1 MTEQNNIQSQPRDI
15 MHYESDI
22 WAVADDLI
30 AVSIKQSD
38 FPTYMMPFFA
48 LMMLEGRMRNAV
60 AKVKEKYH
68 LTPEDNPDDFREA
81 FEEEG
86 CGFNEYIVMQDKTLR
101 KICSNDTTF
110 EQDFGYYLN
119 AFDADLKRLLGIGR
133 AGDEKF
139 LDIDGIIA
147 NLRGKKIL
155 LAVAKK
161 WAEIDLA
168 PYSNSDI
175 TTLEEHIKRR
185 WADISASTAGEQYT
199 PDDIISLIAE
209 IVSAK
214 VNKPKTDFI
223 HIYDPTCG
231 GANLLFGVADRLSRQ
246 GGYHN
251 IATYGSEYNDA
262 LYALAAIESRF
273 RDKSFI
279 SYGNTLTK
287 IPYHNVPFDVIVA
300 NPPYGTK
307 WSGYERD
314 IKNDQTGQ
322 FAGGLPAVSD
332 GQLLFMQHILWQLG
346 DKGIAVEVHNGSTLF
361 SGDAGGGESNIRKYI
376 FDHDWVE
383 AIIQMPQNEFFNTGI
398 YTYLWIM
405 NKNKPEE
412 RRNKVALIDGSK
424 GWTLLKKS
432 KGDKRREMR
441 FEHRKAIVDALLAF
455 EPSDICKIFDREH
468 FYYNRQ
474 SLTLTEISEEGH
486 YVEQT
491 VCQEGKTF
499 VIKNPVSLTIG
510 EESYDDITK
519 LNADDIKAIAK
530 RVTTEQ
536 LELAVSVATEVGDV
550 YTFVPDQCTIIHT
563 DKDGNAR
570 DLGCGAFSFKAT
582 VNKKQVVVYKIAI
595 EPFLTSDY
603 EIIRHHFDEQENQ
616 SEIDAFMQKYV
627 FKPYVLGKNVVGV
640 ELNFNKE
647 FYVPE
652 KLEKVEDILTELDGL
667 YQELKGIEL

>member
-1 MTEQNNIQSQPRDI
+1 MEQKTPVKDI
-15 MHYESDI
+15 MQYESDI
-22 WAVADDLI
+22 WAIADDLI

-48 LMMLEGRMRNAV
+48 LMMLEGRMRNAMQ
-60 AKVKEKYH
+60 KVTEKYH
-68 LTPEDNPDDFREA
+68 LTPEQNPDDFREA

-86 CGFNEYIVMQDKTLR
+86 CGFNEYIVMQGKTLL

-119 AFDADLKRLLGIGR
+119 GFDKDLKRLLGIGR
-133 AGDEKF
+133 AGEEKF
-139 LDIDGIIA
+139 LNMDGIIA

-155 LAVAKK
+155 LSVVKK
-161 WAEIDLA
+161 WAAIDLA

-214 VNKPKTDFI
+214 INKPKSDFI

-231 GANLLFGVADRLSRQ
+231 GANLLFGVADRLNRQ
-246 GGYHN
+246 GGYQN

-262 LYALAAIESRF
+262 LYAWAAIESRF

-307 WSGYERD
+307 WSGYESD
-314 IKNDQTGQ
+314 IKNDETGQ

-383 AIIQMPQNEFFNTGI
+383 AIIQMPQSEFFNTGI

-405 NKNKPEE
+405 NKNKPED
-412 RRNKVALIDGSK
+412 RRNKVALIDGSN
-424 GWTLLKKS
+424 GWKLLKKS
-432 KGDKRREMR
+432 KGDKRREMLP
-441 FEHRKAIVDALLAF
+441 EHRQAIVDALMNF
-455 EPSDICKIFDREH
+455 VPSDICKIYDREY
-468 FYYNRQ
+468 FYYNKQ
-474 SLTLTEISEEGH
+474 SLILTEVSDKGL

-491 VCQEGKTF
+491 VCQDGKPF
-499 VIKNPVSLTIG
+499 AIKNPISLTIG
-510 EESYDDITK
+510 EEIYADISLVTP
-519 LNADDIKAIAK
+519 DEIKSIAK
-530 RVTTEQ
+530 RVTSEQ
-536 LELAVSVATEVGDV
+536 LGLYVSVSTEEGDN
-550 YTFVPDQCTIIHT
+550 YTFVPDDRTIIHT
-563 DKDGNAR
+563 DKDGNKR
-570 DLGCGAFSFKAT
+570 DLGCGAFSFKASI
-582 VNKKQVVVYKIAI
+582 NKKQVVVHKIAI
-595 EPFLTSDY
+595 EPYKTSDY
-603 EIIRHHFDEQENQ
+603 EIIPHHFDEAANAA
-616 SEIDAFMQKYV
+616 EIKRFMDKYI
-627 FKPYVLGKNVVGV
+627 FKPYVLGKNIVGV

-652 KLEKVEDILTELDGL
+652 QLESVDNILDELELLEKEMQKVEL
-667 YQELKGIEL
+667 

>member
-1 MTEQNNIQSQPRDI
+1 MKDI
-15 MHYESDI
+15 MQYESDI
-22 WAVADDLI
+22 WAIADDLI

-48 LMMLEGRMRNAV
+48 LMMLEGRMRNAMQ
-60 AKVKEKYH
+60 KVTEKYH
-68 LTPEDNPDDFREA
+68 LAPELNPDDFREA

-86 CGFNEYIVMQDKTLR
+86 CGFNEYIVMQGKTLL

-119 AFDADLKRLLGIGR
+119 GFDKDLKRLLGIGR
-133 AGDEKF
+133 AGEEKF
-139 LDIDGIIA
+139 LNMDGIIA

-155 LAVAKK
+155 LSVVKK
-161 WAEIDLA
+161 WAAIDLA

-214 VNKPKTDFI
+214 INKPKSDFI

-231 GANLLFGVADRLSRQ
+231 GANLLFGVADRLNRQ
-246 GGYHN
+246 GGYQN

-307 WSGYERD
+307 WSGYESD
-314 IKNDQTGQ
+314 IKNDETGQ

-383 AIIQMPQNEFFNTGI
+383 AIIQMPQSEFFNTGI

-405 NKNKPEE
+405 NKNKPED

-424 GWTLLKKS
+424 GWKLLKKS
-432 KGDKRREMR
+432 KGDKRREMLP
-441 FEHRKAIVDALLAF
+441 EHRQAIVDALMNF
-455 EPSDICKIFDREH
+455 VPSDICKIYDREY
-468 FYYNRQ
+468 FYYNKQ
-474 SLTLTEISEEGH
+474 SLILTEVSDKGL

-491 VCQEGKTF
+491 VCQDGKPF
-499 VIKNPVSLTIG
+499 AIKNPVSLTIG
-510 EESYDDITK
+510 EEIYADISLVTP
-519 LNADDIKAIAK
+519 DEIKSIAK
-530 RVTTEQ
+530 RVTSEQ
-536 LELAVSVATEVGDV
+536 LGLYVSVSTEEGDN
-550 YTFVPDQCTIIHT
+550 YTFVPDDRTIIHT
-563 DKDGNAR
+563 DKKGNKR
-570 DLGCGAFSFKAT
+570 DLGCGAFSFKASIS
-582 VNKKQVVVYKIAI
+582 KKQVVVHKIAI
-595 EPFLTSDY
+595 EPYKTSDY
-603 EIIRHHFDEQENQ
+603 EIIPHHFDEAANAA
-616 SEIDAFMQKYV
+616 EIQRFMDKYI
-627 FKPYVLGKNVVGV
+627 FKPYVLGKNIIGV

-652 KLEKVEDILTELDGL
+652 KMESVDDILDELELLEKEMQKVEL
-667 YQELKGIEL
+667 

>member
-1 MTEQNNIQSQPRDI
+1 MEQKTPVKDI
-15 MHYESDI
+15 MQYESDI
-22 WAVADDLI
+22 WAIADDLI

-48 LMMLEGRMRNAV
+48 LMMLEGRMRNAMQ
-60 AKVKEKYH
+60 KVTEKYH
-68 LTPEDNPDDFREA
+68 LTPELNPDDFREA

-86 CGFNEYIVMQDKTLR
+86 CGFNEYIVMQGKTLL

-119 AFDADLKRLLGIGR
+119 GFDKDLKRLLGIGR
-133 AGDEKF
+133 AGEEKF
-139 LDIDGIIA
+139 LNMDGIIA

-155 LAVAKK
+155 LSVVKK
-161 WAEIDLA
+161 WAAIDLA

-214 VNKPKTDFI
+214 INKPKSDFI

-231 GANLLFGVADRLSRQ
+231 GANLLFGVADRLNRQ
-246 GGYHN
+246 GGYQN

-307 WSGYERD
+307 WSGYESD
-314 IKNDQTGQ
+314 IKNDETGQ

-383 AIIQMPQNEFFNTGI
+383 AIIQMPQSEFFNTGI

-405 NKNKPEE
+405 NKNKPEG

-424 GWTLLKKS
+424 GWKLLKKS
-432 KGDKRREMR
+432 KGDKRREMLP
-441 FEHRKAIVDALLAF
+441 EHRQAIVDALMNF
-455 EPSDICKIFDREH
+455 VPSDICKIYDREY
-468 FYYNRQ
+468 FYYNKQ
-474 SLTLTEISEEGH
+474 SLILTEVSDKGL

-491 VCQEGKTF
+491 VCQDGKPF
-499 VIKNPVSLTIG
+499 AIKNPVSLTIG
-510 EESYDDITK
+510 EEIYADISLVTP
-519 LNADDIKAIAK
+519 DEIKSIAK
-530 RVTTEQ
+530 RVTSEQ
-536 LELAVSVATEVGDV
+536 LGLYVSVSTEEGDN
-550 YTFVPDQCTIIHT
+550 YTFIPDNRTIIHT
-563 DKDGNAR
+563 DKKGNKR
-570 DLGCGAFSFKAT
+570 DLGCGVFSFRASIS
-582 VNKKQVVVYKIAI
+582 KKQVVVHKITI
-595 EPFLTSDY
+595 EPYKTSDY
-603 EIIRHHFDEQENQ
+603 EIIPHHFDEAANAA
-616 SEIDAFMQKYV
+616 EIQRFMDKYI
-627 FKPYVLGKNVVGV
+627 FKPYVLGKNIIGV

-652 KLEKVEDILTELDGL
+652 KMESVDNILDELKILEKDL
-667 YQELKGIEL
+667 QSIEV

>member
-1 MTEQNNIQSQPRDI
+1 MEQKIPVKDI
-15 MHYESDI
+15 MQYESDI
-22 WAVADDLI
+22 WAIADDLI

-48 LMMLEGRMRNAV
+48 LMMLEGRMRNAMR
-60 AKVKEKYH
+60 KVTEKYH
-68 LTPEDNPDDFREA
+68 LTPELNPDDFREA

-86 CGFNEYIVMQDKTLR
+86 CGFNEYIVMQGKTLR

-119 AFDADLKRLLGIGR
+119 GFDKDLKRLLGIGR
-133 AGDEKF
+133 AGEEKF
-139 LDIDGIIA
+139 LNMDGIIA

-155 LAVAKK
+155 LSVVKK

-214 VNKPKTDFI
+214 INKPKSDFI

-231 GANLLFGVADRLSRQ
+231 GANLLFGVADRLNRQ
-246 GGYHN
+246 GGYQN

-307 WSGYERD
+307 WSGYESD

-361 SGDAGGGESNIRKYI
+361 SGEAGGGESNIRKYV

-405 NKNKPEE
+405 NKNKPEAH
-412 RRNKVALIDGSK
+412 RNRVALIDGSK

-441 FEHRKAIVDALLAF
+441 AEHRQAIVDALINF
-455 EPSDICKIFDREH
+455 VPSDICKIYDREY
-468 FYYNRQ
+468 FYYNKQ
-474 SLTLTEISEEGH
+474 FLTLTDVDDSGRSVLDTVCKDGKPLKVADGEYRFDEERNTL
-486 YVEQT
+486 VRVADDQT
-491 VCQEGKTF
+491 V
-499 VIKNPVSLTIG
+499 
-510 EESYDDITK
+510 
-519 LNADDIKAIAK
+519 
-530 RVTTEQ
+530 
-536 LELAVSVATEVGDV
+536 
-550 YTFVPDQCTIIHT
+550 
-563 DKDGNAR
+563 
-570 DLGCGAFSFKAT
+570 GCGKFTYK
-582 VNKKQVVVYKIAI
+582 NKKDRKTGTILTETYI
-595 EPFLTSDY
+595 EPSYINDY
-603 EIIRHHFDEQENQ
+603 EIIPHHFDAEANAA
-616 SEIDAFMQKYV
+616 EIQRFMDKYI

-652 KLEKVEDILTELDGL
+652 ELESVEDILAELNSL
-667 YQELKGIEL
+667 EQEMNEIEV

>member
-1 MTEQNNIQSQPRDI
+1 MTEQYTSQPRDI

-22 WAVADDLI
+22 WAIADDLI

-38 FPTYMMPFFA
+38 FPAYMMPFFA

-60 AKVKEKYH
+60 VKVKEKYH

-81 FEEEG
+81 FDEEG
-86 CGFNEYIVMQDKTLR
+86 CGFNEYIVMQNKTLR

-133 AGDEKF
+133 AGEEKF
-139 LDIDGIIA
+139 LNMDGIIA

-155 LAVAKK
+155 LAVVKK

-214 VNKPKTDFI
+214 INKPKNDFI
-223 HIYDPTCG
+223 HVYDPTCG
-231 GANLLFGVADRLSRQ
+231 GANLLFGVADRLNHQ
-246 GGYHN
+246 GGYQN

-273 RDKSFI
+273 RDTSFI

-287 IPYHNVPFDVIVA
+287 IPYHNVQFDVIVA

-441 FEHRKAIVDALLAF
+441 PEHRLAIVNALLSF
-455 EPSDICKIFDREH
+455 EPSDICKIYSREH
-468 FYYNRQ
+468 FYYNKQ
-474 SLTLTEISEEGH
+474 FLTLTDLDEEGRSVLDTICKEKEKVKVLSDD
-486 YVEQT
+486 YEFDEDRNTIVRKADKRAFG
-491 VCQEGKTF
+491 CGKFTYKNKKDRKTGNTF
-499 VIKNPVSLTIG
+499 V
-510 EESYDDITK
+510 E
-519 LNADDIKAIAK
+519 
-530 RVTTEQ
+530 
-536 LELAVSVATEVGDV
+536 
-550 YTFVPDQCTIIHT
+550 TF
-563 DKDGNAR
+563 
-570 DLGCGAFSFKAT
+570 
-582 VNKKQVVVYKIAI
+582 I
-595 EPFLTSDY
+595 EPSYISDY
-603 EIIRHHFDEQENQ
+603 EIIQHHFNEQENQ
-616 SEIDAFMQKYV
+616 REIDAFMQKYV

-652 KLEKVEDILTELDGL
+652 KIDKVEDVLAELDDLSNQLEEIGL
-667 YQELKGIEL
+667 

>member
-1 MTEQNNIQSQPRDI
+1 MEQKTPVKDI
-15 MHYESDI
+15 MQYESDI
-22 WAVADDLI
+22 WAIADDLI

-48 LMMLEGRMRNAV
+48 LMMLEGRMRNAMQ
-60 AKVKEKYH
+60 KVTEKYH
-68 LTPEDNPDDFREA
+68 LTPEQNPDDFREA

-86 CGFNEYIVMQDKTLR
+86 CGFNEYIVMQGKTLL

-119 AFDADLKRLLGIGR
+119 GFDKDLKRLLGIGR
-133 AGDEKF
+133 AGEEKF
-139 LDIDGIIA
+139 LNMDGIIA

-155 LAVAKK
+155 LSVVKK
-161 WAEIDLA
+161 WAAIDLA

-214 VNKPKTDFI
+214 INKPKSDFI

-231 GANLLFGVADRLSRQ
+231 GANLLFGVADRLNRQ

-307 WSGYERD
+307 WSGYESE
-314 IKNDQTGQ
+314 IKNDETGQ

-383 AIIQMPQNEFFNTGI
+383 AIIQMPQSEFFNTGI

-405 NKNKPEE
+405 NKNKPED

-424 GWTLLKKS
+424 GWKLLKKS
-432 KGDKRREMR
+432 KGDKRREMLP
-441 FEHRKAIVDALLAF
+441 EHRQAIVDALMNF
-455 EPSDICKIFDREH
+455 VPSDICKIYEREY
-468 FYYNRQ
+468 FYYNKQ
-474 SLTLTEISEEGH
+474 FLTLTDIDENGRSVLDTLCPDGKPLKVEEGE
-486 YVEQT
+486 YRFDEDRNTLIRV
-491 VCQEGKTF
+491 
-499 VIKNPVSLTIG
+499 
-510 EESYDDITK
+510 
-519 LNADDIKAIAK
+519 ADDQ
-530 RVTTEQ
+530 V
-536 LELAVSVATEVGDV
+536 V
-550 YTFVPDQCTIIHT
+550 
-563 DKDGNAR
+563 
-570 DLGCGAFSFKAT
+570 GCGKISYKT
-582 VNKKQVVVYKIAI
+582 KKDRKTGTSVTITYI
-595 EPFLTSDY
+595 EPSYINDY
-603 EIIRHHFDEQENQ
+603 EIIPHHFDEAANAA
-616 SEIDAFMQKYV
+616 EIQRFMDKYI
-627 FKPYVLGKNVVGV
+627 FKPYVLGKNIVGV

-652 KLEKVEDILTELDGL
+652 KMESVDNILDELELLEKEM
-667 YQELKGIEL
+667 QKIEL

>member
-1 MTEQNNIQSQPRDI
+1 MEQKTPVKDI
-15 MHYESDI
+15 MQYESDI
-22 WAVADDLI
+22 WAIADDLI

-48 LMMLEGRMRNAV
+48 LMMLEGRMRNAMQ
-60 AKVKEKYH
+60 KVTEKYH
-68 LTPEDNPDDFREA
+68 LTPEQNPDDFREA

-86 CGFNEYIVMQDKTLR
+86 CGFNEYIVMQGKTLL

-119 AFDADLKRLLGIGR
+119 GFDKDLKRLLGIGR
-133 AGDEKF
+133 AGEEKF
-139 LDIDGIIA
+139 LNMDGIIA

-155 LAVAKK
+155 LSVVKK
-161 WAEIDLA
+161 WAAIDLA

-214 VNKPKTDFI
+214 INKPKSDFI

-231 GANLLFGVADRLSRQ
+231 GANLLFGVADRLNRQ

-307 WSGYERD
+307 WSGYESE
-314 IKNDQTGQ
+314 IKNDETGQ

-383 AIIQMPQNEFFNTGI
+383 AIIRMPQSEFFNTGI

-405 NKNKPEE
+405 NKNKPED
-412 RRNKVALIDGSK
+412 RRNKVALIDGSN
-424 GWTLLKKS
+424 GWKLLKKS
-432 KGDKRREMR
+432 KGDKRREMLP
-441 FEHRKAIVDALLAF
+441 EHRQAIVDALMNF
-455 EPSDICKIFDREH
+455 VPSDICKIYDREY
-468 FYYNRQ
+468 FYYNKQ
-474 SLTLTEISEEGH
+474 SLILTEVSDKGL

-491 VCQEGKTF
+491 VCQDGKPF
-499 VIKNPVSLTIG
+499 AIKNPISLTIG
-510 EESYDDITK
+510 EEIYDDISLVTP
-519 LNADDIKAIAK
+519 DEIKSIAK
-530 RVTTEQ
+530 RVTSEQ
-536 LELAVSVATEVGDV
+536 LGLYVSVSTEEGDN
-550 YTFVPDQCTIIHT
+550 YTFVPDDRTIIHT
-563 DKDGNAR
+563 DKKGNKR
-570 DLGCGAFSFKAT
+570 DLGCGAFSFKASIS
-582 VNKKQVVVYKIAI
+582 KKQVVVHKIAI
-595 EPFLTSDY
+595 EPYKTSDY
-603 EIIRHHFDEQENQ
+603 EIIPHHFDEAANAA
-616 SEIDAFMQKYV
+616 EIKRFMDKYI
-627 FKPYVLGKNVVGV
+627 FKPYVLGKNIIGV

-652 KLEKVEDILTELDGL
+652 KMESVDNILDELKILEKDL
-667 YQELKGIEL
+667 QSIEV